1 MMKYLKRFVI
11 VVALC
16 VTCWVLSA
24 CNTSTT
30 TTVEQYILP
39 DLTGKTVFNYTDA
52 IDTNKI
58 YVALKTEP
66 HQTIP
71 QNEFIRYGNNLK
83 PGDAVHVGT
92 TVEVYFSSGQEVVDN
107 DPPIITGVEDIE
119 IEWNTPFDP
128 LEGVKAVDKVLDV
141 EVDLTDKIRVILLD
155 KDKNRIDEINTSILT
170 TYYVRYSVTDKANNN
185 TTVERKVTIGPIKE
199 ITTPYTDNLKMD
211 FDYEGKTFLVDGV
224 ERVQL
229 ASCIDG
235 DTADFKVFDPQA
247 NDYDTIRV
255 RFQGIDTPES
265 TPLGGYEQ
273 WGEDAK
279 DFTCGKL
286 KNAKEIVLEADPN
299 LTKVDTYGRYL
310 AYVWYEGRLLNLEI
324 VEQAYSQFNLTRQ
337 AKYYQVFFEA
347 EYRARHTLKRI
358 WGEVDPKC
366 PTCGVKY

>member
-1 MMKYLKRFVI
+1 MKYLKRFVI

-24 CNTSTT
+24 CNTST

-128 LEGVKAVDKVLDV
+128 LEGVKAVDKVFDV

-185 TTVERKVTIGPIKE
+185 TTVERKVVIVPID
-199 ITTPYTDNLKMD
+199 IDTRYTDNLKID
-211 FDYEGKTFLVDGV
+211 FEYEGKNFIRDGV
-224 ERVQL
+224 GIVTL
-229 ASCIDG
+229 ASCVDG
-235 DTADFKVFDPQA
+235 DTARFNVYNPET
-247 NDYDTIRV
+247 NSYTNISV
-255 RFQGIDTPES
+255 RFLGVDTPES
-265 TPLGGYEQ
+265 TELGGMQQ
-273 WGEDAK
+273 WGKAAK
-279 DFTCGKL
+279 EFTCSKL
-286 KNAKEIVLEADPN
+286 SGQGVTLVLEADPKMER
-299 LTKVDTYGRYL
+299 LDTHERYL
-310 AYVWYEGRLLNLEI
+310 AYVWYNGRLLNLEL
-324 VEQAYSQFNLTRQ
+324 VEEAYSQFNLPKT
-337 AKYYQVFFEA
+337 AKYYQEFFDA
-347 EYRARHTLKRI
+347 EYKTRFTLRRI
-358 WGEVDPKC
+358 WGEIDPDC
-366 PTCGVKY
+366 PKCGVKY